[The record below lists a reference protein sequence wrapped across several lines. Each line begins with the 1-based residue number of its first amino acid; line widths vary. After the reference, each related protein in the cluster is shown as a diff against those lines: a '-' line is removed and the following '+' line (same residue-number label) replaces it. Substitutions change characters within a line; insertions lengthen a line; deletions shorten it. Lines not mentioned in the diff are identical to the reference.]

1 MYRINPRR
9 SVAALG
15 MSLAVAMVAA
25 AQISVAQT
33 PRTLPA
39 NPQNQDRVLN
49 RQQDPQFGSRDD
61 RQYGGQTDPRGYDG
75 RDPRATP
82 EAGLERRLAY
92 LHSQL
97 RITPM
102 QESAW
107 AAFTAVLRDEARDR
121 DRIRGGAFNDRESFR
136 GRSDSR
142 DDRAGDARQGPP
154 SVVERLQERRRIIAE
169 RSTDLDRIL
178 TALRPLYASF
188 TADQRRTA
196 DRLMFQPR
204 DERGRGGYD
213 DNSRDPRGPSRD
225 GRFDPRDNRD
235 TFDYR

>member
-9 SVAALG
+9 TVVALG
-15 MSLAVAMVAA
+15 MSLAVAVAAA
-25 AQISVAQT
+25 AQIGAAQT

-39 NPQNQDRVLN
+39 DPQNQDRVLN

-61 RQYGGQTDPRGYDG
+61 RQYGGQTEQRGYDS
-75 RDPRATP
+75 RDPRATR
-82 EAGLERRLAY
+82 EGGLERRLAY

-97 RITPM
+97 RITPA

-121 DRIRGGAFNDRESFR
+121 DRIRSGAFNDRDPFR
-136 GRSDSR
+136 GRPGPR
-142 DDRAGDARQGPP
+142 DDRAGDARQAPP
-154 SVVERLQERRRIIAE
+154 SVVERLEERRRIIAE
-169 RSTDLDRIL
+169 RGTDLDRIL

-196 DRLMFQPR
+196 DRLMFQPGG
-204 DERGRGGYD
+204 ERGRGGYD
-213 DNSRDPRGPSRD
+213 DNSRDGRGSGRD
-225 GRFDPRDNRD
+225 GRFDPRDDRD
-235 TFDYR
+235 SRDYR

>member
-9 SVAALG
+9 TLAALG
-15 MSLAVAMVAA
+15 MSLAVAMAAA

-39 NPQNQDRVLN
+39 DPQNPDRVLN

-61 RQYGGQTDPRGYDG
+61 RQYGGQTDPRAI
-75 RDPRATP
+75 RNP
-82 EAGLERRLAY
+82 EDRLERRLAY

-107 AAFTAVLRDEARDR
+107 AAFTAVLREEARDR
-121 DRIRGGAFNDRESFR
+121 DGIQASAINDRNPFR

-154 SVVERLQERRRIIAE
+154 SVVERLEARRRIIAE

-204 DERGRGGYD
+204 E
-213 DNSRDPRGPSRD
+213 D
-225 GRFDPRDNRD
+225 GRFDPRENRD
-235 TFDYR
+235 TRGYR

>member
-1 MYRINPRR
+1 MYRITPRR
-9 SVAALG
+9 TVAALG
-15 MSLAVAMVAA
+15 MTLAVAMVAA

-61 RQYGGQTDPRGYDG
+61 RQYGGQA
-75 RDPRATP
+75 DPRATRNP
-82 EAGLERRLAY
+82 EDRLERRLAY

-102 QESAW
+102 QESVW
-107 AAFTAVLRDEARDR
+107 AAFTAVLREETRDR
-121 DRIRGGAFNDRESFR
+121 DGIPGRAINDRDQFR

-154 SVVERLQERRRIIAE
+154 SVVERLEARRRIIAE
-169 RSTDLDRIL
+169 RGSDLDHVL
-178 TALRPLYASF
+178 MALRPLYASF

-204 DERGRGGYD
+204 DDGGRGFD
-213 DNSRDPRGPSRD
+213 DNSRDRRGAGRD
-225 GRFDPRDNRD
+225 GRFDPRDTR
-235 TFDYR
+235 DYR